1 MVFNWKIYK
10 LLNTDLTFQR
20 PIEFER
26 HYLEYGRKERR
37 PFSIYNFYPDFNY
50 NQYKLNYKDLQYYS
64 ISDLEYHWMTIGRK
78 EGRTYKEIL
87 KWIYIIDGVKIGGTK
102 KYIADLV
109 KYYGINIRMISNRS
123 ELNKYNINKNS
134 IVFVQQLAFTDIRP
148 DDLIEFKKVR
158 KPKMFI
164 ILHDFSWLNTNIY
177 NTSNNIQHSCY
188 INTINETIPQVYNLF
203 RVVDSII
210 CPSKFIYD
218 EYSKRLNNN
227 NFIIVPHTDYKCDMD
242 RIVVPKISNTI
253 NIGVFHNPSIVKGSE
268 YVAYLM
274 NNYKTFNGLPIKYFV
289 VDITIKSYNE
299 DEYFELLQKYNIH
312 GLLLLNKYGESWCY
326 LLTKYLF
333 SGLSI
338 LYNNIGS
345 FKERIKPL
353 ENHFS
358 VGETDGL
365 IELDKLAKGYE
376 DMLKYI
382 IKNGKDGK
390 RVWIDGAI
398 VTKSDFYTKLLIT

>member
-10 LLNTDLTFQR
+10 LLNTDLQFKM

-26 HYLEYGRKERR
+26 HYLEYGKKERR

-50 NQYKLNYKDLQYYS
+50 YQYRLNYKDLEYYS
-64 ISDLEYHWMTIGRK
+64 ISDLELHWMTIGKK
-78 EGRTYKEIL
+78 EGRTYKQLL

-102 KYIADLV
+102 KYISDLV
-109 KYYGINIRMISNRS
+109 HYYGINIRLISNKS
-123 ELNKYNINKNS
+123 ELNKYNINKND
-134 IVFVQQLAFTDIRP
+134 IVLVQQLAFTNIRP

-158 KPKMFI
+158 RPKMFI
-164 ILHDFSWLNTNIY
+164 ILHDFSWLNKNIY

-188 INTINETIPQVYNLF
+188 INTINETIPQVHNLF
-203 RVVDSII
+203 RIVDSII

-218 EYSKRLNNN
+218 EYSKRINNN

-242 RIVVPKISNTI
+242 RIVVPKVSNTI
-253 NIGVFHNPSIVKGSE
+253 NIGVFHSPSIVKGSE
-268 YVAYLM
+268 YVGYLM
-274 NNYKTFNGLPIKYFV
+274 NKYRAFGGLSINYYV

-299 DEYFELLQKYNIH
+299 DEYFQLLQKYNIH

-345 FKERIKPL
+345 FKERIKPS
-353 ENHFS
+353 ENYFS

-365 IELDKLAKGYE
+365 IELDKLYTGYE
-376 DMLKYI
+376 EMLKYI
-382 IKNGKDGK
+382 ITNGKDGK
-390 RVWIDGAI
+390 RVWTDGAI
-398 VTKSDFYTKLLIT
+398 VDKPDFYTNLFRL

>member
-312 GLLLLNKYGESWCY
+312 GLLLLNK
-326 LLTKYLF
+326 
-333 SGLSI
+333 
-338 LYNNIGS
+338 
-345 FKERIKPL
+345 
-353 ENHFS
+353 
-358 VGETDGL
+358 
-365 IELDKLAKGYE
+365 
-376 DMLKYI
+376 
-382 IKNGKDGK
+382 
-390 RVWIDGAI
+390 
-398 VTKSDFYTKLLIT
+398 